1 MTVRQ
6 QPLHAPPILFAHRGA
21 SAHERENT
29 LAAFGRAIELG
40 ATGIE
45 SDVWITSDGVAV
57 LDHDGTIGTLRKRP
71 ISACRR
77 DELPDHIP
85 TLDQLYD
92 LIGADVHL
100 SLDLKDPEALDAVLL
115 SARRVG
121 AAARLWLCFHEWTA
135 LAEWRGRAQDVRLVD
150 STRLRSMERGPERR
164 AAQLRAAGIDAVN
177 LHQSEWTG
185 GNVAVFHRFGRFAL
199 GWDAQ
204 FDRLIERL
212 LHMGLDGVYSNHVD
226 RLTESAAPYV

>member
-77 DELPDHIP
+77 DELP
-85 TLDQLYD
+85 
-92 LIGADVHL
+92 G
-100 SLDLKDPEALDAVLL
+100 EA
-115 SARRVG
+115 
-121 AAARLWLCFHEWTA
+121 
-135 LAEWRGRAQDVRLVD
+135 
-150 STRLRSMERGPERR
+150 
-164 AAQLRAAGIDAVN
+164 
-177 LHQSEWTG
+177 
-185 GNVAVFHRFGRFAL
+185 
-199 GWDAQ
+199 
-204 FDRLIERL
+204 
-212 LHMGLDGVYSNHVD
+212 
-226 RLTESAAPYV
+226 